1 MCISLGLDGSLW
13 SVLLNMSAINGIGG
27 RALPRVEITLTHRD
41 LLIVF
46 RFHDVQT
53 MVVIDRN
60 YSRNTIPVFHVYNDH
75 MGQIRTE
82 WSTAEIQSLDVRD

>member
-1 MCISLGLDGSLW
+1 
-13 SVLLNMSAINGIGG
+13 MSAINGIGG
-27 RALPRVEITLTHRD
+27 RALPRVEITLAHRD